1 MLFFQIGAYFG
12 YAIAAGD
19 LNGDGLDDLIIGAPM
34 WTNYDNVNDM
44 QGKFETG
51 RVFVVYQ
58 DRDHKFKK
66 YDTLDGAMHKGR
78 FGHAVACAGNL
89 NLDGV
94 SRTNNRYCTMLVCK
108 CLSVFVSLILL
119 IVSYLEVLLA
129 TE

>member
-1 MLFFQIGAYFG
+1 MPFQIGAYFG

-34 WTNYDNVNDM
+34 WTNYDVDM
-44 QGKFETG
+44 GKFETG

-89 NLDGV
+89 NLDGI
-94 SRTNNRYCTMLVCK
+94 SRTNNRYYYMLD
-108 CLSVFVSLILL
+108 SFFVSTYGL
-119 IVSYLEVLLA
+119 VLD
-129 TE
+129 